1 MSARHF
7 TSRVERFPRRIP
19 SCHFRGRRH
28 YVGRLRKKGRGQTI
42 TGRDHLRS
50 AIYRR
55 RFPAAAMPLDTDAC
69 ALPPRI
75 CAGIGCRGRTSRVAC
90 QTRECPMVASWS
102 LGQLGVPHEL

>member
-7 TSRVERFPRRIP
+7 TTPVERFPRRTP

-28 YVGRLRKKGRGQTI
+28 YVGRLRKKGRGL

-50 AIYRR
+50 ATCER
-55 RFPAAAMPLDTDAC
+55 RFPAASKPLLTDVC

-75 CAGIGCRGRTSRVAC
+75 CAGIGCRGRTSRVVGK
-90 QTRECPMVASWS
+90 RLECPMVASWS
-102 LGQLGVPHEL
+102 LDQLGVAHEL